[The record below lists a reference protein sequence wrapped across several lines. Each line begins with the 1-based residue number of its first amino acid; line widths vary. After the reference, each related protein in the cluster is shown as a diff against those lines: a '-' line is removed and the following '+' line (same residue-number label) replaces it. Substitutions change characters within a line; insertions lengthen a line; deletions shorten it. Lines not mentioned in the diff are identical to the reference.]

1 MRNTPI
7 LAAAHYIALAQIAFW
22 MDKHLGQFPWTS
34 ESQFRGI
41 LHSGLANEISK
52 DITQLMRWEILLAN
66 RRTRRI
72 ENSEDSI
79 REHYQYVTSIME

>member
-1 MRNTPI
+1 MNGT
-7 LAAAHYIALAQIAFW
+7 
-22 MDKHLGQFPWTS
+22 
-34 ESQFRGI
+34 
-41 LHSGLANEISK
+41 LHTGLANEISK

-79 REHYQYVTSIME
+79 REHYQYVTSILE